1 MMGNFS
7 NNQEA
12 IDRAEKVAH
21 RLELQRLDR
30 LAERKQ
36 LEEFEAAIKESR
48 SWRKPGS
55 LSVTSWSNGFGE
67 RKARVKRYEF
77 TDAQMQIA
85 LRSLDARGAV

>member
-1 MMGNFS
+1 MGNFS

-21 RLELQRLDR
+21 RLELQRIDR
-30 LAERKQ
+30 LAEARQ
-36 LEEFEAAIKESR
+36 VEEFEAAIKESR

-67 RKARVKRYEF
+67 TKARVKRYEF

-85 LRSLDARGAV
+85 LRSLNARGAV

>member
-1 MMGNFS
+1 MARFS
-7 NNQEA
+7 NSRES
-12 IDRAEKVAH
+12 IDRAEKIAH

-36 LEEFEAAIKESR
+36 LEDFQAALAEGR

-55 LSVTSWSNGFGE
+55 LSVSSWSSAFE
-67 RKARVKRYEF
+67 EKKVRVKDYEF
-77 TDAQMQIA
+77 TDKQLEIA

>member
-1 MMGNFS
+1 MGHFS
-7 NNQEA
+7 NSRDS

-21 RLELQRLDR
+21 RLELQRIDR

-36 LEEFEAAIKESR
+36 LEEFQAAIKESQ

-55 LSVTSWSNGFGE
+55 LSVTSWSNGFGDG
-67 RKARVKRYEF
+67 RARVKRYEF

-85 LRSLDARGAV
+85 FRSLNAGGAV

>member
-1 MMGNFS
+1 MTRSFDKN
-7 NNQEA
+7 A
-12 IDRAEKVAH
+12 IDRAEKIAH

-85 LRSLDARGAV
+85 LRSLNAGGAV

>member
-1 MMGNFS
+1 MARFS
-7 NNQEA
+7 NSRES
-12 IDRAEKVAH
+12 IDRAEKIAS

-36 LEEFEAAIKESR
+36 LEDFQAALAEGS

-55 LSVTSWSNGFGE
+55 LSVSSWSTGFGE
-67 RKARVKRYEF
+67 KKVRVKDYEF
-77 TDAQMQIA
+77 TDKQLEIA

>member
-30 LAERKQ
+30 LAERQQ

-85 LRSLDARGAV
+85 LRSLNARGAV

>member
-1 MMGNFS
+1 MTHFS
-7 NNQEA
+7 ESKKS
-12 IDRAEKVAH
+12 IDRAEKIAH

-36 LEEFEAAIKESR
+36 LEDFLTAIQDGT

-55 LSVTSWSNGFGE
+55 LSDPRFSSSFGDG
-67 RKARVKRYEF
+67 KAKVRRYEF